1 MHCEDYPFEETK
13 EKYHYYGFANLTSVH
28 TFLAALSIVKKR
40 GDKYTEKGTEQKIYF
55 TTSENHRFSQIRK
68 HRLCACKDTTI
79 ILQ

>member
-13 EKYHYYGFANLTSVH
+13 RKNHYYGFANLTSVH

-55 TTSENHRFSQIRK
+55 TTSENH
-68 HRLCACKDTTI
+68 
-79 ILQ
+79 